1 MCESIR
7 LYLRN
12 GRWTEPAPRYC
23 PNGHRLGPGQ
33 VLVGAVPC
41 LRSGGHH
48 RTHALHTPERADEIR
63 TVNGADDKRAYGAAM
78 RDRIVE
84 E

>member
-33 VLVGAVPC
+33 VLIGAVPC
-41 LRSGGHH
+41 IRIGGHH
-48 RTHALHTPERADEIR
+48 RTHTCRACLTTTYTPPLHADC
-63 TVNGADDKRAYGAAM
+63 DHYS
-78 RDRIVE
+78 
-84 E
+84 